1 MILLMERVDDR
12 NFLAHAGLEAN
23 LVEVK
28 RNGELYLRYTKDR
41 VRYGGSMKSPE
52 NIIAKIL
59 ERTFNHR

>member
-52 NIIAKIL
+52 NIIGKIL